1 MISMTAMARPSITPT
16 VSSRARIYFSTNT
29 ASSHEN
35 ASASAAG
42 SFSGSVTMLVPTEEP
57 PEQGF
62 TTHGNPILSGTASPR
77 RSVTPGGVGMP
88 LLRKR
93 ILLSSLSIAR
103 ALPR

>member
-16 VSSRARIYFSTNT
+16 VSSRARIYFSTST
-29 ASSHEN
+29 ASSQEN
-35 ASASAAG
+35 ASSSAPG

-62 TTHGNPILSGTASPR
+62 TTHGKPMLSGAASPR

-93 ILLSSLSIAR
+93 ILLNSLSMAS